1 MRLSCF
7 SLLFALLPA
16 SALADSR
23 DLDRVLRQTP
33 AWSGFEICF
42 GGGCAGVAKA
52 VIDDAAWAP
61 IAQLFVPASESAAQE
76 RERVSRAIG
85 LLEQIVGLQTGTSED
100 RAGTF
105 VDIRYQHQLD
115 CNDEAA
121 NTKTYLKLLQQAG
134 YLQFH
139 DIIDTKT
146 RGFFLNGW
154 PHTTAAIEEKADGA
168 RFAVDAWFYDNGHA
182 AVIVPLAQWK
192 TGWKPKDSPAQ

>member
-1 MRLSCF
+1 MRRFCF
-7 SLLFALLPA
+7 SLLLALPLA
-16 SALADSR
+16 AHADSR

-33 AWSGFEICF
+33 SWTGFEICY
-42 GGGCAGVAKA
+42 GGGCAGVASA
-52 VIDDAAWAP
+52 IIEEADWAP
-61 IAQLFVPASESAAQE
+61 VRRLFEPTSTSAAQE
-76 RERVSRAIG
+76 RERISQAIG
-85 LLEQIVGLQTGTSED
+85 LLEQVVGRQTGTSED

-105 VDIRYQHQLD
+105 VDIRYKHQLD

-146 RGFFLNGW
+146 RGFFVNGW
-154 PHTTAAIEEKADGA
+154 PHTTAAIEQKAGGE
-168 RFAVDAWFYDNGHA
+168 RFAVDAWFYDNGHP